1 MSADYNAGP
10 AAAASP
16 AAAADAAP
24 AVSAAGR
31 AADGPRPYPGSVAEA
46 VTAAAA
52 ATDDRQQLPAPVVGM
67 IWAQT
72 TNGVIGR
79 DGGMPWHLPE
89 DLAHFK
95 RTTLN
100 HPVIMGRKTWE
111 SFPDKYRPLPGRTN
125 IVISRRPEMR
135 DQLVAEGAVVVDSV
149 EDAMSEAAASPGGDE
164 IWVLGGGEIFNL
176 TTQHSNAASVTVIDM
191 ETDGDTYAP
200 QLGPGWK
207 LDGVS
212 PTEGWSTAANGT
224 RYRISL
230 WVRGEDSRV
239 Q

>member
-1 MSADYNAGP
+1 M
-10 AAAASP
+10 
-16 AAAADAAP
+16 
-24 AVSAAGR
+24 
-31 AADGPRPYPGSVAEA
+31 
-46 VTAAAA
+46 TAAATV
-52 ATDDRQQLPAPVVGM
+52 TDGGQPLPAPVVGM

-100 HPVIMGRKTWE
+100 HPVIMGRKTWD

-135 DQLVAEGAVVVDSV
+135 EQLVAGGAVVVESV
-149 EDAMSEAAASPGGDE
+149 EEAMAEAAASPGGDE
-164 IWVLGGGEIFNL
+164 MLDPWRRRDL
-176 TTQHSNAASVTVIDM
+176 QSHHAAANAASVTVIDM

-200 QLGPGWK
+200 QLGPDWK

-230 WVRGEDSRV
+230 WVRGEDEPA

>member
-52 ATDDRQQLPAPVVGM
+52 ATDDRQPLPAPVVGM